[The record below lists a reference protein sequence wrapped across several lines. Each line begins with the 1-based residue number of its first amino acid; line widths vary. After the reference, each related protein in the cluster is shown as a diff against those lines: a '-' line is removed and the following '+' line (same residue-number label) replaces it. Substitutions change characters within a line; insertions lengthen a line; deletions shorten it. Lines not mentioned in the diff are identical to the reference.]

1 MSPEL
6 WWYTARAGGI
16 VALALSGAS
25 VIWGLLLSS
34 RVLQGRPSP
43 RWLLDLHRF
52 LGGATVAFAA
62 IHVAALVGDTTVHFG
77 WTDVL
82 IPFASAWN
90 PVAVALGVVAG
101 YLLLAVQVSSMMMK
115 RLPRRLWK
123 WIHLSSYG
131 LFWLGIVHGAM
142 AGTDAGNP
150 LYIAATALTTL
161 AVAFLTTFR
170 VLADRRSGRVP
181 DQATRPVAVAAEA

>member
-16 VALALSGAS
+16 VALALTGAS
-25 VIWGLLLSS
+25 VFWGLLVST

-43 RWLLDLHRF
+43 KWLLDLHRF
-52 LGGATVAFAA
+52 LGGSAVVFTIV
-62 IHVAALVGDTTVHFG
+62 HVLALVADSYVHFG
-77 WTDVL
+77 WMDVL

-90 PVAVALGVVAG
+90 PVAVGLGVIAA
-101 YLLLAVQVSSMMMK
+101 YLLIAVQGSSMLMK

-131 LFWLGIVHGAM
+131 LFWLGLVHGAM

-150 LYIAATALTTL
+150 LYIAGTALGTM
-161 AVAFLTTFR
+161 AVLFLTLYR
-170 VLADRRSGRVP
+170 SLAQRRARSRAVR
-181 DQATRPVAVAAEA
+181 AVRPEPAAVEA